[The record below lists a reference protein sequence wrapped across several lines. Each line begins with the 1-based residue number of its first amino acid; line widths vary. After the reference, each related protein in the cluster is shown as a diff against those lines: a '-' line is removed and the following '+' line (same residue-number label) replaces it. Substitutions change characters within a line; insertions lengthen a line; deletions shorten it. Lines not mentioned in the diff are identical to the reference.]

1 MLKYNNILKRFCH
14 HYSRDMFRMPKP
26 ANPLVECE
34 HRPAKTELQ
43 HTKPLSI
50 QPQYSKNSK
59 NSKTYTIVIEISK

>member
-1 MLKYNNILKRFCH
+1 MRKGVKRFCH

-43 HTKPLSI
+43 HTKPLPI
-50 QPQYSKNSK
+50 QP
-59 NSKTYTIVIEISK
+59 E